1 MKWDVKGAR
10 IDRPRFSPA
19 GKKTDTI
26 QTRPIDLRK
35 RTMNQ
40 KDEKGGSGTNR
51 GEEQV
56 AADELQ
62 KQIDALVRGEIPQGS
77 RTLRDL
83 TSGPAPSPEIRK
95 YNSLSATTSTSK
107 APRVFI

>member
-1 MKWDVKGAR
+1 MKWDVKGAHNR
-10 IDRPRFSPA
+10 QAKVSPA
-19 GKKTDTI
+19 AKRTDTI

-35 RTMNQ
+35 GTMNQ

-62 KQIDALVRGEIPQGS
+62 KQIDALVSGDIPQ
-77 RTLRDL
+77 LF
-83 TSGPAPSPEIRK
+83 EI
-95 YNSLSATTSTSK
+95 
-107 APRVFI
+107 